1 MYSLTLP
8 LDGDRAG
15 RRPLRRA
22 RGRNRRPR
30 RSATMGHLET
40 VASTRRATGVGYV
53 DLVFF
58 LFVALAEI
66 LFAFGKALALR
77 IARST
82 AVLAADCVAHPAAIL
97 MIVMLLLLLLVLTA
111 ASIVA
116 GKGRLRG
123 QDHPGRKRGSEH
135 QRR

>member
-1 MYSLTLP
+1 
-8 LDGDRAG
+8 
-15 RRPLRRA
+15 
-22 RGRNRRPR
+22 
-30 RSATMGHLET
+30 MGHLET

-66 LFAFGKALALR
+66 LFAFGEALALR
-77 IARST
+77 IARRT

-97 MIVMLLLLLLVLTA
+97 MIVMLLLLLLLMLLTA
-111 ASIVA
+111 ASIVT

-123 QDHPGRKRGSEH
+123 QDHSGRKRGSEH